1 VTPCRSRRRGEGVC
15 SATSRLFHDQEKK
28 MASLRL
34 VTVVGL
40 LAAAAVLGSQAPAQA
55 PPDASKSQKKT
66 NPATDPQPRTD
77 EGWVARQKELN
88 ERAKKGGA
96 ELLFLGDSIT
106 EGWEGGGKE
115 VWAKHYTPR
124 KALNLGVSG
133 DQTQHVLWRLEHGNV
148 DGLAPKAAVVMIGTN
163 NTGGGQTAEQIAEG
177 VQAVTDK
184 LKEKL
189 PKTKVLLLAIFPRGE
204 KADPKRA
211 LVASVNQLLAKVADG
226 KRVFFLDIGPKLVG
240 ADGVID
246 PAIMPDLLH
255 LSAKGYAIWADAIE
269 ADLKKVLEEK

>member
-1 VTPCRSRRRGEGVC
+1 MLGDVESLPR
-15 SATSRLFHDQEKK
+15 QEMK

-55 PPDASKSQKKT
+55 PPDASKSQKKA
-66 NPATDPQPRTD
+66 NPATDPQARTD

-115 VWAKHYTPR
+115 VWDKRYTPR

-133 DQTQHVLWRLEHGNV
+133 DQTQHVLWRLDHGNV

-184 LKEKL
+184 LKDKL

-211 LVASVNQLLAKVADG
+211 LVASVNKLLAKVADG

>member
-1 VTPCRSRRRGEGVC
+1 
-15 SATSRLFHDQEKK
+15 

-40 LAAAAVLGSQAPAQA
+40 LAAAAVLGSRAPGQAS
-55 PPDASKSQKKT
+55 PDASKSQKKT

-106 EGWEGGGKE
+106 EGWEGAGKE
-115 VWAKHYTPR
+115 VWEKRYTPR
-124 KALNLGVSG
+124 KALNLGISG
-133 DQTQHVLWRLEHGNV
+133 DQTQHVLWRLDHGNV
-148 DGLAPKAAVVMIGTN
+148 DGLAPKAAIVMIGTN

-184 LKEKL
+184 LKDKL

-204 KADPKRA
+204 KADPNRA
-211 LVASVNQLLAKVADG
+211 LVASVNKLLAKVADG

-255 LSAKGYAIWADAIE
+255 LSAQGYAIWADAIE

>member
-1 VTPCRSRRRGEGVC
+1 
-15 SATSRLFHDQEKK
+15 

-66 NPATDPQPRTD
+66 NPATDPQSRTD

-96 ELLFLGDSIT
+96 ELLFIGDSIT

-115 VWAKHYTPR
+115 VWDKHYTPR
-124 KALNLGVSG
+124 KALNLGISG
-133 DQTQHVLWRLEHGNV
+133 DQTQHVLWRLDHGNI
-148 DGLAPKAAVVMIGTN
+148 DGLAPKTAVVMIGTN

-184 LKEKL
+184 LKDKL

-211 LVASVNQLLAKVADG
+211 LVASVNKLLAKVADG

-269 ADLKKVLEEK
+269 ADLKKALEEK

>member
-1 VTPCRSRRRGEGVC
+1 
-15 SATSRLFHDQEKK
+15 
-28 MASLRL
+28 
-34 VTVVGL
+34 
-40 LAAAAVLGSQAPAQA
+40 
-55 PPDASKSQKKT
+55 
-66 NPATDPQPRTD
+66 
-77 EGWVARQKELN
+77 
-88 ERAKKGGA
+88 
-96 ELLFLGDSIT
+96 
-106 EGWEGGGKE
+106 
-115 VWAKHYTPR
+115 
-124 KALNLGVSG
+124 
-133 DQTQHVLWRLEHGNV
+133 
-148 DGLAPKAAVVMIGTN
+148 VVMIGTN

>member
-1 VTPCRSRRRGEGVC
+1 
-15 SATSRLFHDQEKK
+15 

-55 PPDASKSQKKT
+55 PPDASKSQKKS

-96 ELLFLGDSIT
+96 ELVFLGDSIT

-115 VWAKHYTPR
+115 VWDKRYTPR

-133 DQTQHVLWRLEHGNV
+133 DQTQHVLWRLDHGNV

-163 NTGGGQTAEQIAEG
+163 NTSAGAGGNTGGGQTAEQIAEG

-189 PKTKVLLLAIFPRGE
+189 PKTRCCCSRSSRAARRPIPSARWSPGEQAPRQGRRREARLL
-204 KADPKRA
+204 
-211 LVASVNQLLAKVADG
+211 ST
-226 KRVFFLDIGPKLVG
+226 
-240 ADGVID
+240 
-246 PAIMPDLLH
+246 
-255 LSAKGYAIWADAIE
+255 SAPSSSAPTA
-269 ADLKKVLEEK
+269 

>member
-1 VTPCRSRRRGEGVC
+1 
-15 SATSRLFHDQEKK
+15 

-40 LAAAAVLGSQAPAQA
+40 LAAAAVLGSQAPAQT
-55 PPDASKSQKKT
+55 KT

-115 VWAKHYTPR
+115 VWEKRYTPR
-124 KALNLGVSG
+124 RALNLGVSG
-133 DQTQHVLWRLEHGNV
+133 DQTQHVLWRLDHGNV
-148 DGLAPKAAVVMIGTN
+148 DGLAPKAVVVMIGTN
-163 NTGGGQTAEQIAEG
+163 NTSAGAGGNTGGGQTAEQIAEG

-184 LKEKL
+184 LKDKL

-211 LVASVNQLLAKVADG
+211 LVASVNKLLAKVADG

-255 LSAKGYAIWADAIE
+255 LSAKGYAIWAEAIE